1 MGSESNDEK
10 ETSSKRNA
18 EGDSTQTAEEMYR
31 EKEDPSTDGDRDV
44 VMQPQA
50 KELLEPP
57 DRVQEGFYFRV
68 CGEST
73 VMPAS

>member
-31 EKEDPSTDGDRDV
+31 EKENLSTDGDKDV

-50 KELLEPP
+50 KELLESPN
-57 DRVQEGFYFRV
+57 RVQEGFSFRG

-73 VMPAS
+73 VMPES